1 VEFRK
6 MESTDSGELTLN
18 EKLVNISRV
27 AKVVKG
33 GRRFSFTALVVV
45 GDGNGRVG
53 AGLGK
58 AKEIPEAIRKA
69 GTIARKQLITVPMK
83 DGTVPY
89 QTVTKYGAAKVLLK
103 PAAPGTGLIAGG
115 GVRAVLEVAGITDIL
130 TKSLGSSNPINVVR
144 ATILA
149 LSQLK
154 DPQREIARR
163 KSKLME
169 EVSIG

>member
-1 VEFRK
+1 
-6 MESTDSGELTLN
+6 MESIDQSELILN
-18 EKLVNISRV
+18 EKLVNIKRV

-45 GDGNGRVG
+45 GDGNGHVG

-58 AKEIPEAIRKA
+58 AKEIPEAIRKGGA
-69 GTIARKQLITVPMK
+69 SARKQLVRVPMRE
-83 DGTVPY
+83 GTIPY
-89 QTVTKYGAAKVLLK
+89 EIVAKYGGAKVLLK

-130 TKSLGSSNPINVVR
+130 TKSLGSANQINVVR

-149 LSQLK
+149 LSQLR
-154 DPQREIARR
+154 DPQEEVAKR
-163 KSKLME
+163 KAKPVE

>member
-1 VEFRK
+1 
-6 MESTDSGELTLN
+6 
-18 EKLVNISRV
+18 
-27 AKVVKG
+27 
-33 GRRFSFTALVVV
+33 
-45 GDGNGRVG
+45 
-53 AGLGK
+53 
-58 AKEIPEAIRKA
+58 
-69 GTIARKQLITVPMK
+69 
-83 DGTVPY
+83 
-89 QTVTKYGAAKVLLK
+89 
-103 PAAPGTGLIAGG
+103 
-115 GVRAVLEVAGITDIL
+115 VRAVLEVAGITDIL